1 MRQDIIKFTFKKI
14 NKESVCISEKN
25 YFAYKIIKEW
35 PKWSSNALFIYG
47 PKNCGKTLFSNI
59 WKARSNANTI
69 TSNFFLKD
77 DFKTSI
83 NKIDS
88 KSCWIIEDLDI
99 LLKKKTND
107 IEEKILNFF
116 NITISKG
123 NHILITSKTNPSNL
137 KNKLSDLTSRLNASI
152 VVEVKEPDQYLLEQI
167 ILKKLY
173 SKQINVS
180 AKSIQYLI
188 NRVERS
194 YKSAKKIANLIDKKS
209 LELKLSPSIRF
220 MKKLIDEND
229 L

>member
-14 NKESVCISEKN
+14 NKGSVCISEKN
-25 YFAYKIIKEW
+25 FFAYKIIKEW
-35 PKWSSNALFIYG
+35 PNWSNNALFIYG
-47 PKNCGKTLFSNI
+47 PKNSGKTLFSNI

-69 TSNFFLKD
+69 NSNFFLKD
-77 DFKTSI
+77 NFKTSI

-99 LLKKKTND
+99 LLKKKIND

-116 NITISKG
+116 NIIISKR
-123 NHILITSKTNPSNL
+123 NHILITSKKNPSNL

-209 LELKLSPSIRF
+209 LELKLSPSIKF

>member
-47 PKNCGKTLFSNI
+47 PKNSGKTLFSNI
-59 WKARSNANTI
+59 WKARSNANAI

-77 DFKTSI
+77 DFKTNV

-99 LLKKKTND
+99 LLKKKADD

-116 NITISKG
+116 NIIISKG
-123 NHILITSKTNPSNL
+123 NHILITSKKNPSNL

-152 VVEVKEPDQYLLEQI
+152 VVEVKEPDQYLLKQI

-180 AKSIQYLI
+180 AKSVQYLI

-209 LELKLSPSIRF
+209 LELKLRPSIRF

>member
-25 YFAYKIIKEW
+25 FFAYKIIKEW
-35 PKWSSNALFIYG
+35 PNWSNNALFIYG
-47 PKNCGKTLFSNI
+47 PKNSGKTLFSNI

-69 TSNFFLKD
+69 NSNFFLKD
-77 DFKTSI
+77 NFKTSI

-99 LLKKKTND
+99 LLKKKIND

-116 NITISKG
+116 NIVISKG
-123 NHILITSKTNPSNL
+123 NHILITSKKNPSNL

-209 LELKLSPSIRF
+209 LELKLSPSIKF

>member
-14 NKESVCISEKN
+14 NKQSVCISEKN
-25 YFAYKIIKEW
+25 FFAYKIIKEW
-35 PKWSSNALFIYG
+35 PNWSNNALFIYG
-47 PKNCGKTLFSNI
+47 PKNSGKTLFSNI
-59 WKARSNANTI
+59 WKARSNANI
-69 TSNFFLKD
+69 INANFFLKD
-77 DFKTSI
+77 DFKISI

-99 LLKKKTND
+99 LLKKKIND

-116 NITISKG
+116 NIIISKR
-123 NHILITSKTNPSNL
+123 NHILITSKKNPSNL

-152 VVEVKEPDQYLLEQI
+152 VVEVKEPDQYLLGQI

-180 AKSIQYLI
+180 EKSIEYLI

-209 LELKLSPSIRF
+209 LELKLSPSIKF

>member
-47 PKNCGKTLFSNI
+47 PKNSGKTLFSNI
-59 WKARSNANTI
+59 WKARSNANAI

-77 DFKTSI
+77 DFKTNV

-99 LLKKKTND
+99 LLKKKTDD

-116 NITISKG
+116 NIIISKG
-123 NHILITSKTNPSNL
+123 NHILITSKKNPSNL

-152 VVEVKEPDQYLLEQI
+152 VVEVKEPDQYLLKQI

-180 AKSIQYLI
+180 AKSVQYLI

>member
-25 YFAYKIIKEW
+25 FFAYKIIKEW
-35 PKWSSNALFIYG
+35 PNWSNNALFIYG
-47 PKNCGKTLFSNI
+47 PKNSGKTLFSNI

-69 TSNFFLKD
+69 NSNFFLND

-116 NITISKG
+116 NII
-123 NHILITSKTNPSNL
+123 
-137 KNKLSDLTSRLNASI
+137 
-152 VVEVKEPDQYLLEQI
+152 Y
-167 ILKKLY
+167 
-173 SKQINVS
+173 
-180 AKSIQYLI
+180 
-188 NRVERS
+188 
-194 YKSAKKIANLIDKKS
+194 
-209 LELKLSPSIRF
+209 F
-220 MKKLIDEND
+220 FF
-229 L
+229 